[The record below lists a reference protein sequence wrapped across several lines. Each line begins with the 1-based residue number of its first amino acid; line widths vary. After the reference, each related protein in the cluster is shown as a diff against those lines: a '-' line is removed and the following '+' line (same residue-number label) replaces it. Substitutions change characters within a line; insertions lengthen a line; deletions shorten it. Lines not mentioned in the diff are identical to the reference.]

1 MEGEKVEILS
11 TKRHVK
17 FSIIHSSGNYHIF
30 PSFLSLL
37 KSLLRLTVVWFGL
50 VPKSANKI
58 GVKTSGVP
66 TQSLM
71 RPFNGEVTLSPW
83 CNFNRKMVSIQWI
96 KKPYLYLRERKK
108 KSSCLLNRN
117 VFEHLT
123 TPWMLDWPQIWLL
136 TAWLDV
142 CWGFEMNKQV
152 TEKQRLRE
160 KKYQAAFPLFI
171 WVLHVWSRYCHF
183 FVFQSCLG
191 FLAKVRTL
199 LYVVLYTQIKTSLCP
214 GEFTNQIDGIKGD

>member
-58 GVKTSGVP
+58 GLKTSGVP
-66 TQSLM
+66 TQSLT
-71 RPFNGEVTLSPW
+71 RPVSGEVTLSPW

-96 KKPYLYLRERKK
+96 KKPYFYLRERKK
-108 KSSCLLNRN
+108 KSSCLQHRN

-152 TEKQRLRE
+152 TEKQRLQE
-160 KKYQAAFPLFI
+160 KKISSCFSIVYL
-171 WVLHVWSRYCHF
+171 SS
-183 FVFQSCLG
+183 SCLIKILS
-191 FLAKVRTL
+191 FLCISIMPRILSQGQDLAVCGAVHSNKNS
-199 LYVVLYTQIKTSLCP
+199 SLP
-214 GEFTNQIDGIKGD
+214 WRIYKSNRWN